1 MFTTEIHIAFLL
13 FPIDILLFFLKNAG
27 YNLRMGHMCNL
38 KSIIGVL
45 SLVLF

>member
-27 YNLRMGHMCNL
+27 HNLRMGHMCNL

-45 SLVLF
+45 LLVLF